1 MVIHLHL
8 GFHKTGSTSLQALLR
23 ANRERLPARFGAL
36 AQGDA
41 ALAPLEAACRAFDAR
56 PDAARGQSVTVAA
69 QALAAIMAGSGQ
81 AEWLVSSEDLL
92 GRIPSPRD
100 AAQIYAQAPQLLT
113 LLQDAFGAVQATVY
127 LRDHGPWVDSLYR
140 HLLRTRGLRMTG
152 ARLAALPK
160 FAPGCLEAAA
170 GRLAA
175 VAALRV
181 LRFEQDLD
189 GPPGP
194 GRGFLQAAGMTA
206 TEIAAL
212 APVARQNPGISAAEV
227 ARMEQ
232 PVLLLMPRRLR
243 KILIRKG

>member
-23 ANRERLPARFGAL
+23 ANRGRLPARFGAL

-56 PDAARGQSVTVAA
+56 PDAARGQAVTAA
-69 QALAAIMAGSGQ
+69 ARALAAIMAGSGQ
-81 AEWLVSSEDLL
+81 PEWLVSSEDLL

-100 AAQIYAQAPQLLT
+100 AAQIYARAPQLLA

-160 FAPGCLEAAA
+160 FAPGCLEAAV

-175 VAALRV
+175 VAT
-181 LRFEQDLD
+181 LRFEDDLD

-194 GRGFLQAAGMTA
+194 GRGFLRAAGLTA

-212 APVARQNPGISAAEV
+212 APVARQNPGIRSAEV
-227 ARMEQ
+227 ARMER
-232 PVLLLMPRRLR
+232 PVMLLLPQRLR
-243 KILIRKG
+243 KAFIRKG